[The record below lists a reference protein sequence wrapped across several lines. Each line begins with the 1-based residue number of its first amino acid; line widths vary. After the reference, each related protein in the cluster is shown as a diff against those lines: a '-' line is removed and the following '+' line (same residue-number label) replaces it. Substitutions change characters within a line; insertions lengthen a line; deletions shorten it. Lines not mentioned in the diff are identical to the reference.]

1 MCHVSNAEFMSV
13 AQMLSSYITLVI
25 ISNTISVTVY
35 IKILKTLC
43 ETSNTISVTVYIKIL
58 KTLCETVLEKW

>member
-13 AQMLSSYITLVI
+13 AHMLFSYITLVI

-43 ETSNTISVTVYIKIL
+43 ET
-58 KTLCETVLEKW
+58 VLEKW